1 MTAIASSAVNLC
13 DGTIRYDRSSESD
26 SVVVLLH
33 GGGLDNARLSWRH
46 LLPALAD
53 VHRVYAPDWPKH
65 GSSRPWRG
73 IVDQAGLER
82 CLGHLLDRWGLR
94 SVALVGVSMGASAAL
109 GFTLAHPER
118 VDRLVLLD
126 PGGLQESV
134 RMHLL
139 SYLAV
144 QAPWPRLTALA
155 LRPWVLRRLI
165 QRSTFATPPA
175 DVEEIA
181 AGVIEELRAKRNR
194 SPYSDWQR
202 CEIGPHRMKVNFMAC
217 LGQID
222 IATLV
227 VHGAADRLVP
237 VEIARE
243 SAQRIPNAHLHVID
257 GCGHWSPRERP
268 AEVNAAVREFLS

>member
-202 CEIGPHRMKVNFMAC
+202 CEIGPHRMKVNSWLASVRS
-217 LGQID
+217 
-222 IATLV
+222 TS
-227 VHGAADRLVP
+227 RRSSSTVP
-237 VEIARE
+237 PIGLCPLRSRE
-243 SAQRIPNAHLHVID
+243 SRRNASRMLICTLSMAAAT
-257 GCGHWSPRERP
+257 GPRE
-268 AEVNAAVREFLS
+268 NAPPK